1 MRVLITNGSLGHIAG
16 TQAYIRDLGSW
27 LLDRGHSP
35 IVYAPNLG
43 ETATQLR
50 KRTIPVTDDLSTIAA
65 PPDIIH
71 GNSAVETMTALLHF
85 QNAPAIF
92 VCHAWRGALAKPPK
106 FPRILRYVAV
116 DDTCADRLL
125 YEEGIQSTVVLNAVD
140 LTRFASRETPLPPK
154 PRRALVF
161 GNTAHA
167 ATHLSVIRDAC
178 AAAGISLDVIGES
191 AGTAVDEP
199 EAILRGYDLVFAKA
213 KCALEAMASGTAV
226 ILCDVA
232 GLGGMVRSEDVA
244 RLRRINFGVRALSE
258 PWSVEAVH
266 REIRAYDATDAMR
279 VTSMIRATA
288 SADAMHEQLVA
299 LYEDVLAQKFTRDV
313 EAEGRAAAAF
323 LRNMNRGGDEAKL
336 NLVVQATHRLLDA
349 PLIGP
354 ALTRGARW
362 LVRRGRKRVR

>member
-1 MRVLITNGSLGHIAG
+1 MRVLITNGSLGHVAG
-16 TQAYIRDLGSW
+16 TQAYVRDLASW

-43 ETATQLR
+43 DTATQLR
-50 KRTIPVTDDLSTIAA
+50 KRTVPVTDDLNTIGA

-92 VCHAWRGALAKPPK
+92 VCHAWRGALSKPPK

-125 YEEGIQSTVVLNAVD
+125 YEEGIASTVLLNGVD
-140 LTRFASRETPLPPK
+140 LTRFAPRQTPLPPK
-154 PRRALVF
+154 PQRALVF

-167 ATHLSVIRDAC
+167 ATHPGVIRDAC
-178 AAAGISLDVIGES
+178 SAAGIALDVVGES
-191 AGTAVDEP
+191 AGTAVGEP
-199 EAILRGYDLVFAKA
+199 EAILRNYDLVFAKA
-213 KCALEAMASGTAV
+213 KCALEAMASGAAV

-244 RLRRINFGVRALSE
+244 RLRRINFGVRSLSE
-258 PWSVEAVH
+258 SWSVESVL
-266 REIRAYDATDAMR
+266 REIRAYDAADASR
-279 VTSMIRATA
+279 VAATIRATA
-288 SADAMHEQLVA
+288 SSDAMHEQLVA
-299 LYEDVLAQKFTRDV
+299 LYESVIAEGFTRDA

-323 LRNMNRGGDEAKL
+323 LRNMTRSGDEAKL
-336 NLVVQATHRLLDA
+336 NLVVQATHRLLNA

>member
-1 MRVLITNGSLGHIAG
+1 MRVLITNGSLGHVAG
-16 TQAYIRDLGSW
+16 TQAYVRDLASW

-35 IVYAPNLG
+35 IVYGPNLG
-43 ETATQLR
+43 DTAMQLR
-50 KRTIPVTDDLSTIAA
+50 KRTVPVTDDLDTIGA

-85 QNAPAIF
+85 PNAPAIF

-125 YEEGIQSTVVLNAVD
+125 YEEGIASTVLLNAVD
-140 LTRFASRETPLPPK
+140 LTRFAARETPLPATPH
-154 PRRALVF
+154 RALVF

-167 ATHLSVIRDAC
+167 ATHLGVIRDAC
-178 AAAGISLDVIGES
+178 QQAGIALDVIGES

-213 KCALEAMASGTAV
+213 KCALEAMASGAAV

-244 RLRRINFGVRALSE
+244 RLRRINFGVRSLSE
-258 PWSVEAVH
+258 PWTVESVQ
-266 REIRAYDATDAMR
+266 RELRAYDPDDATR
-279 VTSMIRATA
+279 VASTIRATA
-288 SADAMHEQLVA
+288 SADALHAQLVA
-299 LYEDVLAQKFTRDV
+299 LYETVIAQGFTRDL

-323 LRNMNRGGDEAKL
+323 LRGMPRGGDEAKL